1 MGLEFKSGVIWSGAL
16 LNHGVE
22 CTVVTEWLLPNSIS
36 KDLPVGLG
44 WFLMFWI
51 ALVVL
56 VNSLYWTLVPILVV
70 GECKSF
76 ALGLGVARL
85 LSRSRFSHV
94 GFRFVSSL
102 V

>member
-1 MGLEFKSGVIWSGAL
+1 MEFKSGVIWSGAL

-51 ALVVL
+51 ALDVL
-56 VNSLYWTLVPILVV
+56 VNSLYWTQAPILD
-70 GECKSF
+70 GGKCKSCEF
-76 ALGLGVARL
+76 AL
-85 LSRSRFSHV
+85 
-94 GFRFVSSL
+94 
-102 V
+102 